1 MTSPP
6 TRALATRGRASRA
19 VRARAARARGAR
31 GPKPRSGAAR
41 DARRRSVRSRR
52 RDGRT
57 RAGPLRDVTVGQKTP
72 RRASFAMATRASS
85 ASARSMPSMPSTSS
99 IVDGPVTTS
108 DVHVLVVDDE
118 RICRTVTS
126 SLLRRCGYRV
136 TTAASGEEAL
146 ELLRRGTE
154 FHMLLTDVMMPGID
168 GPALLQIVRNDE
180 RLRDMPVIMMSAN
193 EHSESVFR
201 CIQHGAEDYL
211 LKPVTKRAVKHM
223 WQHVWRKS
231 QAQLSRAVPRFENG
245 QEVLEDDDDRGEL
258 VHGVPAVP
266 EHVEGPSHSGEDDG
280 FERVLSPEPTDIRR
294 NASMLSLASAGLG
307 AKVSGGLFSTS
318 IQNEDEDGS
327 QRGTVSMVIDD
338 ETEKPSSSRT
348 VPERQ
353 IRALPRPLAGLENGP
368 RRLRD
373 WLDDET
379 AGAQATERVDRWHVA
394 WRITA
399 FVHAIGPRACASYE
413 MFDANCLDISPQGD
427 ISFASDSLEDER
439 SFVDLAQELDDK
451 DPLFV
456 IALVILNMFWPEVF
470 ITVYEAEYPEKALQQ
485 VIAMSGFA
493 KTAMTAEGEAAK
505 VLTTLL
511 RRTDRATA
519 HDASEH
525 FRRLAGDARA
535 YGVETERRLETLTRL
550 ETVMA
555 MLRAAKSAQL
565 HELKQSRAA
574 LDLLISNSRI
584 TYGDVSERSSD
595 AHASRKRSRMQD
607 GSHGDVTC
615 YDDGTLKHQ
624 NLESVVSSA
633 FRSPKSLEPHVFTDL
648 EISLFDKCAEAMKAS
663 TSNGDSDG
671 TWLKRLGEH
680 GAQGGYSLRD
690 ALDEFENEIC
700 LVTRSVSLKRC
711 ASIGG
716 DFADFAANNSMVCC
730 ASWDREAEIFATA
743 GTSRSICVYETEAVM
758 RLGARVHCPAVEF
771 EAHAK
776 VSALCFNNYV
786 KQSVASG
793 DYQGVVQMWDVHK
806 EVSTWENNTHRRRVW
821 SLDFSCIDPTKL
833 ASGSDDGTVRVFST
847 KTKEAT
853 CTIQNRA
860 NVCSVKFHPMSAHL
874 LAIGSA
880 DHKIHCYDLRQSS
893 SPLITLQGHRKAVS
907 YVHWIGDELVS
918 ASTDNTLKLWD
929 VKQSNPQLTCI
940 RTYTGHSN
948 EKNFVGLSASSEGYI
963 ACGSEDNIVYLY
975 AKHSSAPITT
985 YGFADKPTPLS
996 QSRRDKG
1003 GFISSVVWSPESKY
1017 LLAANSRGHL
1027 KILELTKSA

>member
-1 MTSPP
+1 MRD
-6 TRALATRGRASRA
+6 RAMDD
-19 VRARAARARGAR
+19 RAR
-31 GPKPRSGAAR
+31 
-41 DARRRSVRSRR
+41 
-52 RDGRT
+52 
-57 RAGPLRDVTVGQKTP
+57 
-72 RRASFAMATRASS
+72 S
-85 ASARSMPSMPSTSS
+85 ASARSMTSMPSTSS

-180 RLRDMPVIMMSAN
+180 RMRDMPVIMMSAN
-193 EHSESVFR
+193 EHSETVFR

-245 QEVLEDDDDRGEL
+245 QEVLDDDDDRGEL

-266 EHVEGPSHSGEDDG
+266 QHVEGPSHSGEEDG

-294 NASMLSLASAGLG
+294 SASMLSLASAGLS
-307 AKVSGGLFSTS
+307 AKASGGLFSTK

-327 QRGTVSMVIDD
+327 PRSAIRMVIDGD
-338 ETEKPSSSRT
+338 IDKPSSSRA
-348 VPERQ
+348 VPESEVCP
-353 IRALPRPLAGLENGP
+353 LPPPLAGLESGS

-373 WLDDET
+373 WLDDEI
-379 AGAQATERVDRWHVA
+379 AGAQTAKRVDRWHVA

-399 FVHAIGPRACASYE
+399 FVHGLGPRACASYE

-427 ISFASDSLEDER
+427 ISFASDSLEEER

-470 ITVYEAEYPEKALQQ
+470 ITVYEAEYPEKALQH

-493 KTAMTAEGEAAK
+493 KQAMTAEGEAAK

-519 HDASEH
+519 YDVSEH
-525 FRRLAGDARA
+525 FRRLAGDARSH
-535 YGVETERRLETLTRL
+535 GVETERRLETLKRL
-550 ETVMA
+550 ETVMET
-555 MLRAAKSAQL
+555 LRAARNAQL
-565 HELKQSRAA
+565 HELQQSRAT
-574 LDLLISNSRI
+574 LDLLISNSR
-584 TYGDVSERSSD
+584 TADGEDVSERSSD
-595 AHASRKRSRMQD
+595 ASASRKRSRTEEGIHATD
-607 GSHGDVTC
+607 GDVTC
-615 YDDGTLKHQ
+615 YDDGTLKYK
-624 NLESVVSSA
+624 NLKAVVSSA
-633 FRSPKSLEPHVFTDL
+633 FRSAKSLEPHVFADL
-648 EISLFDKCAEAMKAS
+648 EISLFDKCAEAMKTS

-671 TWLKRLGEH
+671 TWLKRLREDV
-680 GAQGGYSLRD
+680 AQDGYSVRD
-690 ALDEFENEIC
+690 ALDEFESELC

-730 ASWDREAEIFATA
+730 ASWDRDAELFATA

-793 DYQGVVQMWDVHK
+793 DYQGIVQLWDVHK

-860 NVCSVKFHPMSAHL
+860 NVCSVKFHPTSAHL

-880 DHKIHCYDLRQSS
+880 DHKIHCYDLRQPN
-893 SPLITLQGHRKAVS
+893 SPLSTLQGHRKAVS

-929 VKQSNPQLTCI
+929 VKQRNSQVACI

-948 EKNFVGLSASSEGYI
+948 EKNFVGLSTSAEGYI

-975 AKHSSAPITT
+975 AKHSSAPVTT
-985 YGFADKPTPLS
+985 YAFADKAMPLS

-1003 GFISSVVWSPESKY
+1003 GFISSVVWSPDSKH